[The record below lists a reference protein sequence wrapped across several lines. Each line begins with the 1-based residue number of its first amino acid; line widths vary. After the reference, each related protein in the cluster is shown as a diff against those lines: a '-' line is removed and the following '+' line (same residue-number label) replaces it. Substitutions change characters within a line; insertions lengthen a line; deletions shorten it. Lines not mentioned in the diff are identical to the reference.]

1 MTTGPIRISLGLGQ
15 DFMLV
20 PSHEV
25 QPWTRETATRRVR
38 ETLRDGFGAA
48 AIRAAADRLGYLGDP
63 HHDDALAA
71 WLGGLIG
78 EGRILVVGLSPP
90 PRGLPVVFQ
99 PREVEDW
106 STAVPLS
113 SLLRQVEDDATTWVS
128 LEVVNQAGVPY
139 AALDV
144 TLVHGDGRRDR
155 VVLDDAGRWT
165 ARGVAAS
172 GPTRVELP
180 TRIEPT
186 PAMLAGL
193 TRDGFVREF
202 GDLEVP
208 AQAAGPVVLA
218 ALGRHHRIVVTP
230 MAWRA
235 RLVMDDGAAVAGAE
249 LDVLPL
255 ANPAVRVTTAADG
268 MIALPPHVHASQAT
282 VRVSAARVPRAR
294 SGVLGMVNSPN
305 RAPFPFVASASFDAV
320 ASAAEPAVLVLQ
332 RPVVRRVD
340 TDALRFDRGSCVL
353 VPVAPKRSHLVP
365 LAAAVAALGRRAGSR
380 LLAVGHTSVD
390 GGGEAN
396 EELAARRA
404 RCVAHVLDGDRDAWV
419 SLVTEHGSPAEVQ
432 RLLLYLAQ
440 THGWL
445 TDPGRIDGVMD
456 AGVDAA
462 VASFQQQYNDIYDA
476 ALDVDG
482 VCGEQTLGALFD
494 CQTYEL
500 HAHLDTL
507 RGSTA
512 ELRWREPAT
521 VSAAAEVLAHPAVPG
536 SDTDD
541 GQRRVDLL
549 LLPEDL
555 AWEATDGAVA
565 LLYDVARV
573 DPEPVPVL
581 AESLGDIVVHVV
593 DHYGRPVV
601 GAHYVLHTTAERRE
615 GTTDD
620 AGILVE
626 RGLTGEV
633 THIDCGAHL
642 HAADLAFHDR
652 CIARR
657 TELTPADPP
666 AGGDD
671 WFDEDDDDDR
681 AHAG

>member
-1 MTTGPIRISLGLGQ
+1 MTTGPIRLSLGLGQ
-15 DFMLV
+15 EFMLV
-20 PSHEV
+20 ASHDV
-25 QPWTRETATRRVR
+25 QPWTRETAMRHVL

-48 AIRAAADRLGYLGDP
+48 DLRATADRLGYRGDP
-63 HHDDALAA
+63 HHDLALAA
-71 WLGGLIG
+71 WFGDLIG
-78 EGRILVVGLSPP
+78 DGRMLVVALARPQ
-90 PRGLPVVFQ
+90 RGLPVVFQ
-99 PREVEDW
+99 AREVEDW

-113 SLLRQVEDDATTWVS
+113 SLLPQVADDATTWVS
-128 LEVVNQAGVPY
+128 LEVVNQGGVPY

-180 TRIEPT
+180 ARIEPT

-208 AQAAGPVVLA
+208 AQTPGPVVLA
-218 ALGRHHRIVVTP
+218 TLGRHHRIVVTP

-235 RLVMDDGAAVAGAE
+235 RLVMDDGAAVARVE
-249 LDVLPL
+249 IDVLPL
-255 ANPAVRVTTAADG
+255 ANPGLRVTTGDDG
-268 MIALPPHVHASQAT
+268 TVALTPHVQASRAT
-282 VRVSAARVPRAR
+282 VRVGAARVPRAR
-294 SGVLGMVNSPN
+294 PGVVGMVNSPH
-305 RAPFPFVASASFDAV
+305 RAPFPFVATASFDAV
-320 ASAAEPAVLVLQ
+320 ASAADPAVLVLQ
-332 RPVVRRVD
+332 RPVVHRVD
-340 TDALRFDRGSCVL
+340 TDALRFDSGSCVL
-353 VPVAPKRSHLVP
+353 VPVAPRRSHLVP
-365 LAAAVAALGRRAGSR
+365 LAAAVAALGRRPGAR
-380 LLAVGHTSVD
+380 LLAVGHTSAD
-390 GGGEAN
+390 GSGEAN
-396 EELAARRA
+396 GELAARRA
-404 RCVAHVLDGDRDAWV
+404 QCVAHLLDGDRDAWV
-419 SLVTEHGSPAEVQ
+419 ALVTEHGSPAEVQ

-445 TDPGRIDGVMD
+445 TDPGRTDGVMD
-456 AGVDAA
+456 DGVDAA

-476 ALDVDG
+476 AIDVDG

-512 ELRWREPAT
+512 ELRWYAPAT
-521 VSAAAEVLAHPAVPG
+521 VSAAAEVLAHPAVSG
-536 SDTDD
+536 SDTPD
-541 GQRRVDLL
+541 GQRRVDVL

-555 AWEATDGAVA
+555 SWEATEGAVA
-565 LLYDVARV
+565 LLYDVARL
-573 DPEPVPVL
+573 DPESVPVL
-581 AESLGDIVVHVV
+581 AEALGDIVVHVV

-601 GAHYVLHTTAERRE
+601 GAPYVLHTTAEQRE

-633 THIDCGAHL
+633 THIDCGPHV
-642 HAADLAFHDR
+642 HAADLAYHDH

-657 TELTPADPP
+657 VELTPPDPP
-666 AGGDD
+666 NGGDD

-681 AHAG
+681 VYAG

>member
-15 DFMLV
+15 EFMLV
-20 PSHEV
+20 HSHDV
-25 QPWTRETATRRVR
+25 QPWTRETATRHVL

-48 AIRAAADRLGYLGDP
+48 DLRSTADRMGYRGDP
-63 HHDDALAA
+63 HQDNALAA
-71 WLGGLIG
+71 WLGDLIG
-78 EGRILVVGLSPP
+78 DGRILVVAL
-90 PRGLPVVFQ
+90 PRPQGGLPVVFQ
-99 PREVEDW
+99 AREVEDW

-113 SLLRQVEDDATTWVS
+113 SFLPQDADDATTWVS

-144 TLVHGDGRRDR
+144 TLVHADGRRDR

-172 GPTRVELP
+172 GPTRVEFP
-180 TRIEPT
+180 ARIEPT

-208 AQAAGPVVLA
+208 AQSAGAIVLSP
-218 ALGRHHRIVVTP
+218 LGRHHRIVVTP

-249 LDVLPL
+249 IEVLPL
-255 ANPAVRVTTAADG
+255 ANPGLRVTTGDDG
-268 MIALPPHVHASQAT
+268 VIALPPHVHASQAT
-282 VRVSAARVPRAR
+282 VRVGATRVARAR
-294 SGVLGMVNSPN
+294 SGVVGMVNSPN
-305 RAPFPFVASASFDAV
+305 RAPFPFVATASFDAV
-320 ASAAEPAVLVLQ
+320 ASAADPAVLVLQ
-332 RPVVRRVD
+332 RPVVHRVD

-353 VPVAPKRSHLVP
+353 VPVTPGRSHLVP
-365 LAAAVAALGRRAGSR
+365 LAAAVAAVGRRPASR
-380 LLAVGHTSVD
+380 LLAVGHTSAD

-396 EELAARRA
+396 DELAARRA
-404 RCVAHVLDGDRDAWV
+404 RCVAHLLDGDRDAWV
-419 SLVTEHGSPAEVQ
+419 ALVTDHGSPAEVQ

-445 TDPGRIDGVMD
+445 TDPGRTDGVMD
-456 AGVDAA
+456 EGVDAA

-507 RGSTA
+507 RASTA
-512 ELRWREPAT
+512 ELRWHEPAT
-521 VSAAAEVLAHPAVPG
+521 VSAAAEVLAHPAVSG
-536 SDTDD
+536 SESSD

-565 LLYDVARV
+565 LLYDVARL

-620 AGILVE
+620 GGILVE

-633 THIDCGAHL
+633 TRIDCGAHV
-642 HAADLAFHDR
+642 HAPDLAYHDR

-657 TELTPADPP
+657 AELTPADPP